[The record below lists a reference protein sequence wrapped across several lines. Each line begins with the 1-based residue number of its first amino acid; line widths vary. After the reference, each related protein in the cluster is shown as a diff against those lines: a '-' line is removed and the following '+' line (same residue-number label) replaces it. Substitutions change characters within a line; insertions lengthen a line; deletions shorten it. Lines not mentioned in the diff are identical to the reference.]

1 MELATIRRAV
11 LDDYTLESP
20 TATVLNRR
28 IAAAVREYSRY
39 NPRVL
44 DTTFETVA
52 DQAAYE
58 LDVDVPVNGICAVLY
73 YANGLYYTVTD
84 DIVYQLRL
92 DTPYALVS
100 QRVIEDTK
108 EAAHVRG
115 VLGDWEWRAGTKEIV
130 LYPTPETSGD
140 TIYVTYYTPH
150 VLNEEED
157 GYDTIP
163 PEDQDIIVDLTL
175 AELLTRHTVEAAA
188 SPDQAEGL
196 ERVTYHYN
204 VANIDLAV
212 ARLRSGLIGKYGGTA
227 IYVGP

>member
-11 LDDYTLESP
+11 LDDYTLDTP

-39 NPRVL
+39 NPRVV
-44 DTTFETVA
+44 DTTLTTVA
-52 DQAAYE
+52 DQAAYTF
-58 LDVDVPVNGICAVLY
+58 DVPVNGIREVIY
-73 YANGLYYTVTD
+73 WANGTYYTVSD
-84 DIVYQLRL
+84 EIMDRLRL

-100 QRVIEDTK
+100 HYAIEDIK

-115 VLGDWEWRAGTKEIV
+115 LLGDWEWRGTSGELI
-130 LYPTPETSGD
+130 LYPTPSVSGETV
-140 TIYVTYYTPH
+140 YVTYYAPH
-150 VLNEEED
+150 ALNDDGD

-163 PEDQDIIVDLTL
+163 DADQEIIVDLTL

-212 ARLRSGLIGKYGGTA
+212 ARLRSGLIGKYGGSA
-227 IYVGP
+227 IVVGP

>member
-11 LDDYTLESP
+11 LDDYTLDTP

-39 NPRVL
+39 NPRVV
-44 DTTFETVA
+44 DTTLTTVA
-52 DQAAYE
+52 DQAAYTF
-58 LDVDVPVNGICAVLY
+58 DVPVNGIREVIY
-73 YANGLYYTVTD
+73 WANGTYYTVSD
-84 DIVYQLRL
+84 EIMDRLRL

-100 QRVIEDTK
+100 HYAIEDIK

-115 VLGDWEWRAGTKEIV
+115 LLGDWEWRGTSGELV
-130 LYPTPETSGD
+130 LYPTPSVSGETV
-140 TIYVTYYTPH
+140 YVTYYAPH
-150 VLNEEED
+150 ALNDDGD

-163 PEDQDIIVDLTL
+163 DADQEIIVDLTL

>member
-11 LDDYTLESP
+11 LDDYTLDTP

-39 NPRVL
+39 NPRVV
-44 DTTFETVA
+44 DTTLTTVA
-52 DQAAYE
+52 DQAAYTF
-58 LDVDVPVNGICAVLY
+58 DVPVNGIREVIY
-73 YANGLYYTVTD
+73 WANGTYYTVSD
-84 DIVYQLRL
+84 EIMDRLRL

-100 QRVIEDTK
+100 HYAIEDIK

-115 VLGDWEWRAGTKEIV
+115 LLGDWEWRGTSGELV
-130 LYPTPETSGD
+130 LYPTPETTGD
-140 TIYVTYYTPH
+140 TVYVTYYAPH
-150 VLNEEED
+150 ALNDDGD

-163 PEDQDIIVDLTL
+163 DADQEIIVDLTL